1 MKNGTVDTNSE
12 IPQVREVLLGRYVS
26 EKRDGWKV
34 VRTPWFTVL
43 ERICDAGANIL
54 PFAVPMQCE
63 ALWVT
68 QNESGHKLLLPGQRE
83 LVIDKKA
90 LVRVTFYGE

>member
-1 MKNGTVDTNSE
+1 M
-12 IPQVREVLLGRYVS
+12 
-26 EKRDGWKV
+26 
-34 VRTPWFTVL
+34 L
-43 ERICDAGANIL
+43 ERICEAGTNIL

-68 QNESGHKLLLPGQRE
+68 QSESGHKLLLPGQRE